1 MLDLL
6 FDFGIISSSII
17 QICES
22 RGDFAMK
29 RMLSDTLTRRREKTT
44 ACSSNATYE
53 SAMKVYKMF
62 AYVSGAVITAA
73 YVISQLF

>member
-1 MLDLL
+1 
-6 FDFGIISSSII
+6 
-17 QICES
+17 
-22 RGDFAMK
+22 MK

-62 AYVSGAVITAA
+62 AYVSGAVITIA
-73 YVISQLF
+73 YVISKLF